1 MWTGTFAYI
10 GTPEILWVVG
20 LVVLLF
26 GGAKIQQLA
35 RGLGEGIREFKKSM
49 DGSEEKDEK
58 RAASGSPSAASPS
71 PDPDET
77 NTGAA
82 TK

>member
-1 MWTGTFAYI
+1 MGTATFAYI

-26 GGAKIQQLA
+26 GGAKIPQLA

-49 DGSEEKDEK
+49 DGSEDKEDKD
-58 RAASGSPSAASPS
+58 ASAVAPVDDDGKAQR
-71 PDPDET
+71 
-77 NTGAA
+77 
-82 TK
+82 

>member
-1 MWTGTFAYI
+1 METATFAYI

-26 GGAKIQQLA
+26 GGAKIPQLA

-49 DGSEEKDEK
+49 DGTDEKEEKVAPPGPVAPE
-58 RAASGSPSAASPS
+58 
-71 PDPDET
+71 ET
-77 NTGAA
+77 TARTEGVSR
-82 TK
+82 

>member
-1 MWTGTFAYI
+1 MGTATFAYI

-26 GGAKIQQLA
+26 GGAKIPQLA

-49 DGSEEKDEK
+49 DGDEK
-58 RAASGSPSAASPS
+58 EDKAAPPGPVAPE
-71 PDPDET
+71 ET
-77 NTGAA
+77 TTRTEGLPR
-82 TK
+82 